1 MPWVPEITTAFCMLC
16 TLYRLEKSAFSFSF
30 SFSFRLTGLLDVS
43 PFPFLPPGD
52 SRPSLLLLF
61 RNCHLLRFPFF
72 YTILFC
78 RYYTWNTCRR
88 ERTRFLV
95 PRLVLFTRKSLRNV
109 SLARFVRFSRENT
122 FVERYNGQT
131 VNFVA
136 FYRKA
141 T

>member
-1 MPWVPEITTAFCMLC
+1 MGS
-16 TLYRLEKSAFSFSF
+16 RNHDSFLHVVYLISTGKIRIF
-30 SFSFRLTGLLDVS
+30 FFFFFFFRLTGLLDVS